1 LAGHAAIGAMAA
13 SFTVIGTLMDTYS
26 GIKAGLDGQEKEK
39 DTLSRAIGESE
50 DRLRFCTRR

>member
-1 LAGHAAIGAMAA
+1 MAA